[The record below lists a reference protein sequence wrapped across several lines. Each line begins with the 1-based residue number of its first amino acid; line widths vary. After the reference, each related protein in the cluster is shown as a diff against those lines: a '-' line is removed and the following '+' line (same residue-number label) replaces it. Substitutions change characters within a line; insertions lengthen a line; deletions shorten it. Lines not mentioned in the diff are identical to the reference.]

1 MHLRARRRDAR
12 IQVMQNDDQLLAG
25 IPEFLSIGSM
35 LKATPQMDGGQRI
48 VYFEASNEG
57 LDQQGEVIAAKAL
70 AESAEYFKRYGN
82 IDIDHYTL
90 IGKPNA
96 EQGRAGIP
104 GCELYEIGRPIDVR
118 QKGGTTFVKAEI
130 YSGFGPAAQRAN
142 DFWSSVTELNP
153 PQRWYPSVGG
163 SVLAKSI
170 ELDSKTGLRKAIVKK
185 VRWNNI
191 GVSKTPVNQHVGTCA
206 TIPLGAFAKSWTAS
220 GLDFAKALEAGYG
233 TDSATLTGGGAM
245 RGQSLDHK
253 IQSYFDFRNKL
264 SAQMSAGSTGKNPG
278 ARGLVEF
285 AAKQFGMAPDRAAE
299 WVERFMRDLKN
310 GLNKRSKS

>member
-1 MHLRARRRDAR
+1 MNSDE
-12 IQVMQNDDQLLAG
+12 VLLAG
-25 IPEFLSIGSM
+25 IPDYLSIGNM
-35 LKATPQMDGGQRI
+35 LKATPHVSGGQRI

-57 LDQQGEVIAAKAL
+57 VDQQDEVIAAKAL

-90 IGKPNA
+90 IGKPDPA
-96 EQGRAGIP
+96 KGRPGIP
-104 GCELYEIGRPIDVR
+104 GCELYEIGRPLDVR
-118 QKGGTTFVKAEI
+118 QDGKTTFVKAEI
-130 YSGFGPAAQRAN
+130 YSGAGPAAQRAN
-142 DFWSSVTELNP
+142 DFWSSITDLNP

-163 SVLAKSI
+163 SVLAKSV
-170 ELDSKTGLRKAIVKK
+170 EVDARTGLRKAIVSK

-206 TIPLGAFAKSWTAS
+206 TIPLGAFAKSWGAS

-233 TDSATLTGGGAM
+233 TDSAALAGGGAL
-245 RGQSLDHK
+245 RQQSLDHR
-253 IQSYFDFRNKL
+253 IHSYFDFRNKL
-264 SAQMSAGSTGKNPG
+264 AEQMRSGGTAKNPG
-278 ARGLVEF
+278 ARELIEH
-285 AAKQFGMAPDRAAE
+285 AANKFSLAPDQAAE

>member
-1 MHLRARRRDAR
+1 M
-12 IQVMQNDDQLLAG
+12 NDEQLLAG

-35 LKATPQMDGGQRI
+35 LKATPSVDGGQRI

-70 AESAEYFKRYGN
+70 AESADYFKRYGN

-96 EQGRAGIP
+96 EQGRPGIP
-104 GCELYEIGRPIDVR
+104 GCELYEIGRPLDVR
-118 QKGGTTFVKAEI
+118 QNGGTTFVKAQI
-130 YSGFGPAAQRAN
+130 YSGNGPAAQRAN
-142 DFWSSVTELNP
+142 DFWSSVTDLNP

-163 SVLAKSI
+163 SVLAKSV
-170 ELDSKTGLRKAIVKK
+170 ELDKNGMRKAIIKK

-245 RGQSLDHK
+245 RKQSLDGVV
-253 IQSYFDFRNKL
+253 QSYFDFRNKL
-264 SAQMSAGSTGKNPG
+264 AGSMSNGAVGKNPG
-278 ARGLVEF
+278 ARELVAF
-285 AAKQFGMAPDRAAE
+285 AGKQFGLSPDQAAE
-299 WVERFMRDLKN
+299 WCERFMRDLKN
-310 GLNKRSKS
+310 GLTKRSKS

>member
-1 MHLRARRRDAR
+1 MRT
-12 IQVMQNDDQLLAG
+12 DDQLLAG

-35 LKATPQMDGGQRI
+35 LKATPQIDGGQRI

-57 LDQQGEVIAAKAL
+57 VDQQDEVIAAKAL

-96 EQGRAGIP
+96 QMGRPGIP

-118 QKGGTTFVKAEI
+118 QRAGTTFVKAEI
-130 YSGFGPAAQRAN
+130 YSGTGPAAQRAN
-142 DFWSSVTELNP
+142 DFWSSITELNP

-163 SVLAKSI
+163 AVMAKSI
-170 ELDSKTGLRKAIVKK
+170 VEDSKTGLRKAVVSK

-206 TIPLGAFAKSWTAS
+206 TIPLGAFAKSWDAQ

-233 TDSATLTGGGAM
+233 TDSAALAGGSAM
-245 RGQSLDHK
+245 RVQSLDGSIH
-253 IQSYFDFRNKL
+253 SYFDFRNKL
-264 SAQMSAGSTGKNPG
+264 AGLMRSGGAGKNPG
-278 ARGLVEF
+278 ARELIEQ
-285 AAKQFGMAPDRAAE
+285 AAKQFSMSQDKAAE

>member
-1 MHLRARRRDAR
+1 
-12 IQVMQNDDQLLAG
+12 MQTDEQLLAG
-25 IPEFLSIGSM
+25 IPQYLSIGNM

-57 LDQQGEVIAAKAL
+57 LDQQNEVIAAKAL

-90 IGKPNA
+90 IGKPDPA
-96 EQGRAGIP
+96 RGRPGIP
-104 GCELYEIGRPIDVR
+104 GAELYEIGRPVDVR
-118 QKGGTTFVKAEI
+118 QDGKTTFVKAQI
-130 YSGFGPAAQRAN
+130 YSGTGPAADNAN
-142 DFWSSVTELNP
+142 LFWSSITELNP

-163 SVLAKSI
+163 AVLEKSVEIDPATK
-170 ELDSKTGLRKAIVKK
+170 LRKALVTR

-206 TIPLGAFAKSWTAS
+206 TIPLGAFAKSWTTA

-233 TDSATLTGGGAM
+233 TDSLDLAGGAAL
-245 RGQSLDHK
+245 RQQSLDGVVH
-253 IQSYFDFRNKL
+253 SYFDFRDKIAGKMRSG
-264 SAQMSAGSTGKNPG
+264 SAGKNPG
-278 ARGLVEF
+278 ARELVEF
-285 AAKQFGMAPDRAAE
+285 AAKQFSIPLDQAAE
-299 WVERFMRDLKN
+299 WVERFMRDLKI

>member
-1 MHLRARRRDAR
+1 MK
-12 IQVMQNDDQLLAG
+12 DDQLLAG

-70 AESAEYFKRYGN
+70 SESAEYFKRYGN
-82 IDIDHYTL
+82 IDIDHYTM

-96 EQGRAGIP
+96 EMGRPGIP
-104 GCELYEIGRPIDVR
+104 GCELYEIGRPLDVR
-118 QKGGTTFVKAEI
+118 QRDGTTFVKAEI
-130 YSGFGPAAQRAN
+130 YSGTGPAAQRAN
-142 DFWSSVTELNP
+142 DFWSSVTDLNP

-163 SVLAKSI
+163 SVLAKSV
-170 ELDSKTGLRKAIVKK
+170 ELDKNGMRKAIIKK

-206 TIPLGAFAKSWTAS
+206 TIPLGAFAKSWTSA

-233 TDSATLTGGGAM
+233 TDSAALVGGGAM
-245 RGQSLDHK
+245 RKQSLDGAV
-253 IQSYFDFRNKL
+253 QSYFDFRNKL
-264 SAQMSAGSTGKNPG
+264 AGEMRKGAAGKNPG
-278 ARGLVEF
+278 ARELVAF
-285 AAKQFGMAPDRAAE
+285 AGKQFGISPDRAAE
-299 WVERFMRDLKN
+299 WCERFMRDLKN
-310 GLNKRSKS
+310 GLTKRSKS

>member
-1 MHLRARRRDAR
+1 MDDA
-12 IQVMQNDDQLLAG
+12 QLLAG

-35 LKATPQMDGGQRI
+35 LKATPFVDGGQRI

-57 LDQQGEVIAAKAL
+57 VDQQDEVIAAKAL

-96 EQGRAGIP
+96 EIGRAGIP
-104 GCELYEIGRPIDVR
+104 GCELYEIGRPLDVR
-118 QKGGTTFVKAEI
+118 QSGGTTFVKAQI
-130 YSGFGPAAQRAN
+130 YSGSGPAAQRAN
-142 DFWSSVTELNP
+142 DFWSSITELNP

-170 ELDSKTGLRKAIVKK
+170 QVDKKSGLRKAIVNK

-206 TIPLGAFAKSWTAS
+206 TIPLGAFAKSWTAA

-233 TDSATLTGGGAM
+233 TDSAALSGGAAM
-245 RGQSLDHK
+245 REQSIDRRIH
-253 IQSYFDFRNKL
+253 SYFDFRDKL
-264 SAQMSAGSTGKNPG
+264 AGKMRSGAAGKNPG
-278 ARGLVEF
+278 AADLMKV
-285 AAKQFGMAPDRAAE
+285 AAEQFGLPRDQAAE
-299 WVERFMRDLKN
+299 WVERFMRNLKN
-310 GLNKRSKS
+310 GLNKRSSQ

>member
-1 MHLRARRRDAR
+1 MKDE
-12 IQVMQNDDQLLAG
+12 QLLAG

-35 LKATPQMDGGQRI
+35 LKATPQMDGGNRI

-70 AESAEYFKRYGN
+70 SESAEYFKRYGN

-96 EQGRAGIP
+96 EQGRPGIP
-104 GCELYEIGRPIDVR
+104 GCELYEIGRPLDVR
-118 QKGGTTFVKAEI
+118 QRDGTTFVKAEI
-130 YSGFGPAAQRAN
+130 YSGTGPAAQRAN
-142 DFWSSVTELNP
+142 DFWSSVTDLNP

-163 SVLAKSI
+163 SVLAKSV
-170 ELDSKTGLRKAIVKK
+170 ELDKNGMRKAIIKK

-206 TIPLGAFAKSWTAS
+206 TIPLGAFAKSWTSA

-233 TDSATLTGGGAM
+233 TDAAALTGGSAM
-245 RGQSLDHK
+245 RKQSLDGVV
-253 IQSYFDFRNKL
+253 QSYFDFRNKL
-264 SAQMSAGSTGKNPG
+264 AGEMRKGAAGKNPG
-278 ARGLVEF
+278 ARELV
-285 AAKQFGMAPDRAAE
+285 AYAGKQFGLSSDQAAE
-299 WVERFMRDLKN
+299 WCERFMRDLKN
-310 GLNKRSKS
+310 GLTKRSKS

>member
-1 MHLRARRRDAR
+1 
-12 IQVMQNDDQLLAG
+12 MQNDAQLLAG

-70 AESAEYFKRYGN
+70 ADSADYFKRYGN

-96 EQGRAGIP
+96 EQGRPGIP
-104 GCELYEIGRPIDVR
+104 GCELYEIGRPLDVR

-130 YSGFGPAAQRAN
+130 YSGHGPAAQRAN
-142 DFWSSVTELNP
+142 DFWSSVTELSP

-163 SVLAKSI
+163 SVMAKSI
-170 ELDSKTGLRKAIVKK
+170 VEDSKTGLRKAIISK

-206 TIPLGAFAKSWTAS
+206 TIPLGAFAKCWTAA

-233 TDSATLTGGGAM
+233 TDAATLTGGSAM
-245 RGQSLDHK
+245 REQSLDHK

-264 SAQMSAGSTGKNPG
+264 SAAMRTGGTGKNPG
-278 ARGLVEF
+278 ARSLVEY
-285 AAKQFGMAPDRAAE
+285 AAKQFSMQPDKAAE

>member
-1 MHLRARRRDAR
+1 
-12 IQVMQNDDQLLAG
+12 MQNDAQLLAG
-25 IPEFLSIGSM
+25 IPDYLSIGSM
-35 LKATPQMDGGQRI
+35 LKATPQLDGGQRI

-90 IGKPNA
+90 IGKPNP

-118 QKGGTTFVKAEI
+118 QTGGTTFVKALI
-130 YSGFGPAAQRAN
+130 YSGVGEAAKRAN
-142 DFWSSVTELNP
+142 DFWSSITELNP

-163 SVLAKSI
+163 SVLQKAI
-170 ELDSKTGLRKAIVKK
+170 EVDKNGLRKAIIKK

-206 TIPLGAFAKSWTAS
+206 TIPLGAFAKSWTAD

-233 TDSATLTGGGAM
+233 TDAATLAGGAAI
-245 RGQSLDHK
+245 REQSLDHK
-253 IQSYFDFRNKL
+253 IHSYFDFRNKL
-264 SAQMSAGSTGKNPG
+264 AGQMRSGSAGKNPG
-278 ARGLVEF
+278 ARDLVEL
-285 AAKQFGMAPDRAAE
+285 AARTFSLPRDQAAE

-310 GLNKRSKS
+310 GLNKRSES